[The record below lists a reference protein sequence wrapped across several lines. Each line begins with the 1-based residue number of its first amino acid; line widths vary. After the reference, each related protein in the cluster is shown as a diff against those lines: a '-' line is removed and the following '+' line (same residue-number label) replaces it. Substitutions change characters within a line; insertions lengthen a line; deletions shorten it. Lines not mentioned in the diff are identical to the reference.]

1 MRARLCALAAAAL
14 SVGVAAAVTM
24 LPGGPQAYSSA
35 LSAPVFAEI
44 EAGGTVEVIVRGGS
58 VGGAGVR
65 LTVPYDCTYGELFSL
80 AGVEDANGYDLSA
93 PLSCEDAVF
102 AEGRYVLYIVI

>member
-1 MRARLCALAAAAL
+1 MRARLCALAAALLFA
-14 SVGVAAAVTM
+14 GAAAAIAL
-24 LPGGPQAYSSA
+24 LPCGRQAYPDP
-35 LSAPVFAEI
+35 LCAPVSARAEN
-44 EAGGTVEVIVRGGS
+44 GGTVEVVVRGGS

-65 LTVPYDCTYGELFSL
+65 LTVPYGCTYGELFSL
-80 AGVEDANGYDLSA
+80 AGVEDANGYDLFA